1 MGDSVKKVCSTA
13 IFSFALCS
21 QVSANQYYIDIPT
34 DNLCEFGTGWANYC
48 DPQLIIKEK
57 PEKKREPLPNITII
71 QAEPQEAPK
80 QPKDLSD
87 PIVWLEDYQQRELR
101 ARALMTMKPTQE
113 NVDAYRREF
122 FNDTM
127 DRGTLVSDYWRRGAW
142 QNPEFDYTLK
152 RPTGYLG
159 KNEYDLAREQTISKT
174 IEKLN
179 ERYGVFFIF
188 RSTNPQSIKAAAVID
203 NFASINNL
211 HIRGISI
218 DGQPLVTWN
227 RPWVPLDEDI
237 RKKLNINEKF
247 DPGFL
252 LFDSETQSVVPI
264 GYGVLA
270 HDELSNRIYVLTNLD
285 VGEDY

>member
-1 MGDSVKKVCSTA
+1 MKKVCSTA
-13 IFSFALCS
+13 IFSLALCS

-48 DPQLIIKEK
+48 DPQLVIKEK
-57 PEKKREPLPNITII
+57 PKKKPEPLPNITII
-71 QAEPQEAPK
+71 QAEPPKAPE
-80 QPKDLSD
+80 PEKDLND
-87 PIVWLEDYQQRELR
+87 PIVWLEDYQKRELR

-159 KNEYDLAREQTISKT
+159 KNEYDLAREETVNKT
-174 IEKLN
+174 IDQLN
-179 ERYGVFFIF
+179 ERYGVFFVF
-188 RSTNPQSIKAAAVID
+188 RSTNPQSVKAAAVID
-203 NFASINNL
+203 NFASL
-211 HIRGISI
+211 HDLYIRGVSI
-218 DGQPLVTWN
+218 DGQPLSTWN
-227 RPWVPLDEDI
+227 RPWTPMDDNI
-237 RKKLNINEKF
+237 RDKLNINEQY

-270 HDELSNRIYVLTNLD
+270 HDELSNRIYVLTHLE